1 MNVGGRSHGP
11 AMASIYISTFA
22 NDIETPCFDLHLVAP
37 TACFH
42 KLPLPVGLR
51 KIPLL
56 KKCAIIISKWY
67 YYYWYLMILIS
78 LLLNHLNIVFRG
90 VGRWLSIKSEVVCG
104 KVDLEA
110 VVGPSSKLEGTV
122 LLVKGEPGDVN
133 LASRLEDSWGRI
145 TIEYLRE
152 EKKTEFLTNLEEPA
166 WFHHRGWQ
174 WFLWGRWHQSSHWR
188 WNVFLNNC
196 K

>member
-1 MNVGGRSHGP
+1 M
-11 AMASIYISTFA
+11 F
-22 NDIETPCFDLHLVAP
+22 LHLVSP
-37 TACFH
+37 TTCFH

-56 KKCAIIISKWY
+56 KKSAIISSQCYY
-67 YYYWYLMILIS
+67 YYYWYVMNQIS
-78 LLLNHLNIVFRG
+78 LLLNHLNIVSRG
-90 VGRWLSIKSEVVCG
+90 VRRWLSIKSEVVCG

-133 LASRLEDSWGRI
+133 IASRLEDSWGRI
-145 TIEYLRE
+145 TIEYLRR
-152 EKKTEFLTNLEEPA
+152 KKTQFLTNLEEPA
-166 WFHHRGWQ
+166 WLNHRARQ

>member
-1 MNVGGRSHGP
+1 M
-11 AMASIYISTFA
+11 F
-22 NDIETPCFDLHLVAP
+22 LHLVAP

-51 KIPLL
+51 KIPF
-56 KKCAIIISKWY
+56 IISQWY
-67 YYYWYLMILIS
+67 YHHCYLMILVS

-145 TIEYLRE
+145 TIEYLRRRKNTISDQPGGTCMIE
-152 EKKTEFLTNLEEPA
+152 PSWLTMIFVGKVASKFSLALKCFP
-166 WFHHRGWQ
+166 
-174 WFLWGRWHQSSHWR
+174 
-188 WNVFLNNC
+188 
-196 K
+196 